1 MTKIAYTG
9 GGTVGHVSVNLSLIP
24 TSIEKGHEA
33 FYIGSKHGIEREM
46 IESQLPDIQY
56 YPISSGKLR
65 RYLSFENAK
74 DVFKV
79 LKGILDARKILKKQK
94 PDLLFSK
101 GGFVSVPVVI
111 AARSLKIPTII
122 HESDLTPGLA
132 NKISLKFAKKIYTT
146 FEDTLTYLPKDKA
159 DFVGATVRED
169 LKQGNKERGYQLTDF
184 DKNKKVLLVMGGS
197 LGSKKLNN
205 IIRQNIEA
213 LLHDYQIIHL
223 TGKGLVDDSVN
234 KKGYVQFEFVKDDLT
249 DLLAITDTVVS
260 RAGSNAIYE
269 FLSLRIPMLLIPLGL
284 DQSRGDQIDNAK
296 NFESKGYGRH
306 IPEDQL
312 TEVNLLQEL
321 NDIELHRESIIKQ
334 METYQESYTKE
345 DLFDKI
351 IHDALNK

>member
-1 MTKIAYTG
+1 MSKIAFTG

-24 TSIEKGHEA
+24 TALEKGHQV
-33 FYIGSKHGIEREM
+33 FYIGSKNGIEREM
-46 IESQLPDIQY
+46 IESQISNIKY

-79 LKGILDARKILKKQK
+79 LKGILDARRVLKKEK

-111 AARSLKIPTII
+111 AARSLNIPTII

-132 NKISLKFAKKIYTT
+132 NKISLKFSKKIYTT
-146 FEDTLTYLPKDKA
+146 FEDTLKYLPKDKA
-159 DFVGATVRED
+159 DFVGATIRED
-169 LKQGNKERGYQLTDF
+169 LKEGNQQKGYEITGF
-184 DKNKKVLLVMGGS
+184 DSDKKVLLVMGGS
-197 LGSKKLNN
+197 LGSKKLND
-205 IIRQNIEA
+205 IIRENLEA

-223 TGKGLVDDSVN
+223 TGHGLVDESY
-234 KKGYVQFEFVKDDLT
+234 KQKGYIQYEFVKEELT
-249 DLLAITDTVVS
+249 HLLSITDTVVS

-269 FLSLRIPMLLIPLGL
+269 FLTLRIPMLLIPLGL

-296 NFESKGYGRH
+296 YFESKGYGKM

-312 TEVNLLQEL
+312 TQFKLLEQLKQIESHR
-321 NDIELHRESIIKQ
+321 NDIIHQ
-334 METYQESYTKE
+334 MESYKESYTKE
-345 DLFDKI
+345 DLFNKI
-351 IHDALNK
+351 LNDVL